1 MNFLINS
8 FFFFYVIWSLTTQVW
23 YYINI
28 LLIGLLI
35 VKALSFFIRFF
46 LTYFLLLDL
55 YYAN

>member
-8 FFFFYVIWSLTTQVW
+8 FFFLCNLEFDYTSLV
-23 YYINI
+23 
-28 LLIGLLI
+28 LLI